1 MENKVS
7 RVKLKLRGETLAI
20 DKKILDIL
28 AVARYGEKY
37 KRDEIKK
44 MVRSD
49 LRDIVGPGE
58 TAPKLIEIYEAIM
71 ISLLP
76 IGKQK
81 MLLSGVDN
89 TTAEKALNG

>member
-1 MENKVS
+1 MMK
-7 RVKLKLRGETLAI
+7 KIKIKLRGETLAI

-28 AVARYGEKY
+28 SVARYGEKY
-37 KRDEIKK
+37 ERDEVKK

-58 TAPKLIEIYEAIM
+58 SAPKLIEIYEAIM

-76 IGKQK
+76 VGKQK
-81 MLLSGVDN
+81 LIMQ
-89 TTAEKALNG
+89 K

>member
-20 DKKILDIL
+20 DKKILDIF

-37 KRDEIKK
+37 ERDEVKK

-58 TAPKLIEIYEAIM
+58 TAPKLIEIYKVIM

-76 IGKQK
+76 VGKQK
-81 MLLSGVDN
+81 ILLSNLDN
-89 TTAEKALNG
+89 TTTK

>member
-1 MENKVS
+1 MNTK
-7 RVKLKLRGETLAI
+7 VKLKLRGETLAI
-20 DKKILDIL
+20 NKKILDIF

-37 KRDEIKK
+37 DRDDIKK

-58 TAPKLIEIYEAIM
+58 SAPKLIEIYEAIM

-76 IGKQK
+76 VGKQK
-81 MLLSGVDN
+81 ILLSEVEN
-89 TTAEKALNG
+89 KTTE

>member
-1 MENKVS
+1 MSNN
-7 RVKLKLRGETLAI
+7 VKLKLRGETLTI
-20 DKKILDIL
+20 NKKILDIF

-37 KRDEIKK
+37 DRDEIKK

-58 TAPKLIEIYEAIM
+58 SAPKLIEIYEAIM

-76 IGKQK
+76 VGKQK
-81 MLLSGVDN
+81 LIMQ
-89 TTAEKALNG
+89 K